1 MDYKTPFEL
10 AKAAC
15 TASQTKVSWS
25 ISQMLLLGI
34 LAGAYIAFGGWLM
47 VSVTYDV
54 PGGLGKFLAGVV
66 FSVGLILV
74 VIAGGE
80 LFTGNCMMPLG
91 ALVGC
96 TPMKNIMRAWFW
108 VYIANLIGATLVAYL
123 LYFTALWNGP
133 IGAKT
138 LSIAAGKMGLPF
150 GQAFVRGILCNWL
163 VVLAVWLSMAA
174 TDITGKI
181 WAIFFPI
188 MAFVASG
195 FEHSVANMYFMAMGL
210 LLKKSP
216 EMIQMAGLSDAQ
228 LQFVSIGGYIHN
240 LVPVTLGNIV
250 GGALFVATFYYWI
263 FKKKLKE
270 ADL

>member
-1 MDYKTPFEL
+1 
-10 AKAAC
+10 
-15 TASQTKVSWS
+15 
-25 ISQMLLLGI
+25 
-34 LAGAYIAFGGWLM
+34 
-47 VSVTYDV
+47 
-54 PGGLGKFLAGVV
+54 
-66 FSVGLILV
+66 
-74 VIAGGE
+74 
-80 LFTGNCMMPLG
+80 
-91 ALVGC
+91 
-96 TPMKNIMRAWFW
+96 
-108 VYIANLIGATLVAYL
+108 
-123 LYFTALWNGP
+123 
-133 IGAKT
+133 
-138 LSIAAGKMGLPF
+138 MGLPF